1 MRRCPPGTHNAA
13 SISPRRELGL
23 ELASHFTELGFTPQG
38 LAEHLGEDVMAC
50 IARGEP
56 APIIEAT
63 SSGTPL
69 DQIIRAAILHMP
81 ADLSLAL
88 GEELTRRGT
97 EAGVIQSVQSPA
109 TGTASHV
116 FTCDI
121 RPHTLGDVPRWVYSD
136 PDPSMHVNEI
146 SDQHVMGLGAASRL
160 LMQVV
165 PTTPVARVLDLG
177 TGAGTLLLSQVG
189 HARKLWGTDISQRA
203 LDFAELTLAGTGASL
218 KQGSWFEPVKGLTF
232 DRIIANPPFVIAP
245 EDGAKTYRQS
255 TFALDGATEFVLRT
269 LPDYLAHGGTAH
281 VLGAWALTAEES
293 WQHHVAGFVPD
304 TGVCCWAIQ
313 RDLVDPAAYTAMYL
327 RDEGIDPRS
336 QRGIEM
342 TRSWLEYFRTNEVTR
357 IGLGMIHMQRLDDDT
372 PSEVFT
378 EEILTPLGEGAGDEV
393 AEFFT
398 RAQWLR
404 TNTPDSMLAATYLVR
419 PSVALEKV
427 SLPDTE
433 QTVGWKDHVMRLTRM
448 DGFAYTHEIDADM
461 VSLLSGLSPQG
472 LPLGEVVELFA
483 LANGVDSEELTRLF
497 LPLLTAL
504 IQHGI
509 VLPADLVSPASFY

>member
-1 MRRCPPGTHNAA
+1 
-13 SISPRRELGL
+13 
-23 ELASHFTELGFTPQG
+23 
-38 LAEHLGEDVMAC
+38 
-50 IARGEP
+50 
-56 APIIEAT
+56 
-63 SSGTPL
+63 
-69 DQIIRAAILHMP
+69 
-81 ADLSLAL
+81 
-88 GEELTRRGT
+88 
-97 EAGVIQSVQSPA
+97 
-109 TGTASHV
+109 
-116 FTCDI
+116 
-121 RPHTLGDVPRWVYSD
+121 
-136 PDPSMHVNEI
+136 
-146 SDQHVMGLGAASRL
+146 
-160 LMQVV
+160 
-165 PTTPVARVLDLG
+165 
-177 TGAGTLLLSQVG
+177 
-189 HARKLWGTDISQRA
+189 
-203 LDFAELTLAGTGASL
+203 
-218 KQGSWFEPVKGLTF
+218 
-232 DRIIANPPFVIAP
+232 
-245 EDGAKTYRQS
+245 
-255 TFALDGATEFVLRT
+255 
-269 LPDYLAHGGTAH
+269 
-281 VLGAWALTAEES
+281 
-293 WQHHVAGFVPD
+293 
-304 TGVCCWAIQ
+304 
-313 RDLVDPAAYTAMYL
+313 MYL